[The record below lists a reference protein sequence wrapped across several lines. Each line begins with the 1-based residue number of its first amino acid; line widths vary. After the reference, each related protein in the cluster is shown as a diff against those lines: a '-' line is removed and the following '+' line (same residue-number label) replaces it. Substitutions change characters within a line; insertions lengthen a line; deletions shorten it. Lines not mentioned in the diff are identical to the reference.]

1 MHLNVLLLCV
11 VIFLWIVITRKS
23 FYGSSFMTS
32 DTSGFTVCEA
42 TTVIRQLWDT
52 YCEIFGM
59 KPLATYSFVIMN
71 RGCYRQVHCYSKEEQ
86 MIVGH

>member
-11 VIFLWIVITRKS
+11 IIFFWILITHEN

-32 DTSGFTVCEA
+32 DTSGFTVYEA
-42 TTVIRQLWDT
+42 TTVIRQLRDT

-59 KPLATYSFVIMN
+59 KMLAMYSFCDNELRNAIDRCTVTAKKN
-71 RGCYRQVHCYSKEEQ
+71 R
-86 MIVGH
+86 